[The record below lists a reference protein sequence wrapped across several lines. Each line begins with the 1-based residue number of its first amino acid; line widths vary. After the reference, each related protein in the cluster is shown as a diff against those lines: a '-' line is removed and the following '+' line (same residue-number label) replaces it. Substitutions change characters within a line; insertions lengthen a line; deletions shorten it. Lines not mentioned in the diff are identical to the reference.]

1 MKRHADARLA
11 ARLGLRLRRTVALG
25 AVLAAT
31 TVLVPDSG
39 VRPPTMSLLRV
50 DVLEGVDHPKNVVW
64 VLMMG
69 SDARAGERIDRSRA
83 DAIQLVG
90 LNLETGDG
98 FIMGTPRDMWVS
110 IPGSGS
116 QRVNAALYFG
126 GPRLMART
134 VGELYGIDIDYAFVT
149 GFSGLAKMIR
159 SIGGVTVN
167 SRLAFSDDNLP
178 GSYEKGK
185 NHVNGRHAVL
195 FGRMRHFLPAGDFDR
210 SANQGELIRAV
221 ARKVKAK
228 QDVPGFIERGLLSV
242 LGELDTSLSPAEVFR
257 LAQAATAVKPG
268 RLRGCV
274 LSGSFGNI
282 GGASIIFPNR
292 AQATAIGNDVR
303 GDARLDNR
311 RLCD

>member
-1 MKRHADARLA
+1 MALA
-11 ARLGLRLRRTVALG
+11 T
-25 AVLAAT
+25 VLAAT
-31 TVLVPDSG
+31 TVLVPDAG
-39 VRPPTMSLLRV
+39 VRNPTMTLVQV

-69 SDARAGERIDRSRA
+69 SDARAGEPVERSRA

-90 LNLETGDG
+90 LNMETGDG

-126 GPRLMART
+126 GPKLMAQT

-149 GFSGLAKMIR
+149 GFGGLGRMFR

-167 SRLAFSDDNLP
+167 SKRAFSDDNLP
-178 GSYEKGK
+178 GRYRKGK
-185 NHVNGRHAVL
+185 NHVNGLDAVY

-210 SANQGELIRAV
+210 SANQSELIKAV

-228 QDVPGFIERGLLSV
+228 QDVPGFIEKGLLSV
-242 LGELDTSLSPAEVFR
+242 VSELRTTLSPAALFR

-268 RLRGCV
+268 KLRSCV
-274 LSGSFGNI
+274 LTGSFGNV

-303 GDARLDNR
+303 RDARLDDR
-311 RLCD
+311 GICS